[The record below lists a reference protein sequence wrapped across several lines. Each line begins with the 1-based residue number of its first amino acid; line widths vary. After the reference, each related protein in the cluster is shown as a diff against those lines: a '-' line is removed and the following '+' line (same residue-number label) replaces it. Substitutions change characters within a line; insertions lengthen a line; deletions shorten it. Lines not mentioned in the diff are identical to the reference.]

1 MTFIFLGI
9 AGMVLISTFALT
21 TVMGQALLPQHLGMA
36 SGMMVGFTISA
47 GGIGVT
53 LLGMIA
59 DTWGVPMAI
68 KAIFVLPLIAF
79 GLTLLVKYPLEK
91 SKNEQGE
98 ANEAQFL
105 VTGGAGF
112 IGSHL
117 CERLL
122 SDGVRVICLDNF
134 DSFYD
139 PNIKIK
145 NVERISQ
152 RNFQICLSSS
162 QGIFETLNILKGSFK
177 KIKVDFVVHLA
188 ARAGVR
194 PSIADPL
201 LYQDVNIRG
210 TIVLLEACK
219 EHGIKNFIFA
229 SSSSVYG
236 ENQRVPFTEEDL
248 DIQPISPYGATK
260 RAGELLCYSYHH
272 LYGMN
277 IACLRI
283 FTAYGPRQRPEMAIH
298 KFTRL
303 IDQGEKIPI
312 YGDGSSRRDYTY
324 IDDLIEGIL
333 AVIHHH
339 KGFEVYNLGESQT
352 TSLKELIKLIE
363 EALGKKANDRN
374 VRITAWRCFCD
385 LC

>member
-1 MTFIFLGI
+1 M
-9 AGMVLISTFALT
+9 ST
-21 TVMGQALLPQHLGMA
+21 
-36 SGMMVGFTISA
+36 I
-47 GGIGVT
+47 
-53 LLGMIA
+53 
-59 DTWGVPMAI
+59 
-68 KAIFVLPLIAF
+68 
-79 GLTLLVKYPLEK
+79 
-91 SKNEQGE
+91 
-98 ANEAQFL
+98 L

-122 SDGVRVICLDNF
+122 SDRNKVICLDNF

-139 PNIKIK
+139 PSVKIK
-145 NVERISQ
+145 NVEGVKKKSPELFELVTGDI
-152 RNFQICLSSS
+152 RNPAH
-162 QGIFETLNILKGSFK
+162 LKGVLQENQIDS
-177 KIKVDFVVHLA
+177 VVHLA

-194 PSIADPL
+194 PSISDPL

-219 EHGIKNFIFA
+219 AHGIKNFIFA

-260 RAGELLCYSYHH
+260 RAGGLLCVSHH
-272 LYGMN
+272 PLYGMN

-312 YGDGSSRRDYTY
+312 YGDGSTRRDYTY

-333 AVIHHH
+333 GVIRYH
-339 KGFEVYNLGESQT
+339 KGFEVYNLGESKT
-352 TSLKELIKLIE
+352 TSLIELIKLIE
-363 EALGKKANDRN
+363 EAFGKKANIEMLEPQAGD
-374 VRITAWRCFCD
+374 VSVTYADITKAKGLLKYQPRVKMKEGIKRFVEWYKAQRA
-385 LC
+385 

>member
-1 MTFIFLGI
+1 MN
-9 AGMVLISTFALT
+9 
-21 TVMGQALLPQHLGMA
+21 
-36 SGMMVGFTISA
+36 TI
-47 GGIGVT
+47 
-53 LLGMIA
+53 
-59 DTWGVPMAI
+59 
-68 KAIFVLPLIAF
+68 
-79 GLTLLVKYPLEK
+79 
-91 SKNEQGE
+91 
-98 ANEAQFL
+98 L

-122 SDGVRVICLDNF
+122 SDGARVICLDNF

-139 PNIKIK
+139 PNVKIK
-145 NVERISQ
+145 NVEGVKKKSPELFELVTGDI
-152 RNFQICLSSS
+152 RNP
-162 QGIFETLNILKGSFK
+162 EHLKGVLQENR
-177 KIKVDFVVHLA
+177 IDFVVHLA

-194 PSIADPL
+194 PSISDPL

-210 TIVLLEACK
+210 TIVLLEACQAF
-219 EHGIKNFIFA
+219 GIKNFIFA

-236 ENQRVPFTEEDL
+236 ENQRVPFTERDL

-298 KFTRL
+298 KFARL
-303 IDQGEKIPI
+303 IDRGDKIPI

-324 IDDLIEGIL
+324 IDDLIDGIL
-333 AVIHHH
+333 GVIRYH
-339 KGFEVYNLGESQT
+339 KGFEVYNLGESRT
-352 TSLKELIKLIE
+352 TSLKELIRLIE
-363 EALGKKANDRN
+363 EALGKKANVEMLDPQPGD
-374 VRITAWRCFCD
+374 VSVTYADITKAKRMLKYQPGVKMEEGIRRFVDWYKKTG
-385 LC
+385 

>member
-1 MTFIFLGI
+1 
-9 AGMVLISTFALT
+9 
-21 TVMGQALLPQHLGMA
+21 
-36 SGMMVGFTISA
+36 MMNNI
-47 GGIGVT
+47 
-53 LLGMIA
+53 
-59 DTWGVPMAI
+59 
-68 KAIFVLPLIAF
+68 
-79 GLTLLVKYPLEK
+79 
-91 SKNEQGE
+91 
-98 ANEAQFL
+98 L

-117 CERLL
+117 CECLL
-122 SDGVRVICLDNF
+122 NEGAKVICLDNF
-134 DSFYD
+134 DNFYD
-139 PNIKIK
+139 PSIKIK
-145 NVERISQ
+145 NVEGIAKKFSVQ
-152 RNFQICLSSS
+152 FELVTGDIRNPDHLK
-162 QGIFETLNILKGSFK
+162 GIFQKNQIDS
-177 KIKVDFVVHLA
+177 VVHLA

-194 PSIADPL
+194 PSIAEPL

-219 EHGIKNFIFA
+219 ATGIKNFVFA

-248 DIQPISPYGATK
+248 EIQPISPYGATK

-312 YGDGSSRRDYTY
+312 YGDGSTRRDYTY

-333 AVIHHH
+333 GVIRYH

-352 TSLKELIKLIE
+352 TSLIELIKLIE
-363 EALGKKANDRN
+363 GAFGGKADIEMLATQPGDVSITYADITKAKRVLGYQPKVKMEEGIRRFVEWYKAQR
-374 VRITAWRCFCD
+374 A
-385 LC
+385 

>member
-1 MTFIFLGI
+1 MN
-9 AGMVLISTFALT
+9 
-21 TVMGQALLPQHLGMA
+21 
-36 SGMMVGFTISA
+36 TI
-47 GGIGVT
+47 
-53 LLGMIA
+53 
-59 DTWGVPMAI
+59 
-68 KAIFVLPLIAF
+68 
-79 GLTLLVKYPLEK
+79 
-91 SKNEQGE
+91 
-98 ANEAQFL
+98 L

-122 SDGVRVICLDNF
+122 SDGVKVICLDNF

-139 PNIKIK
+139 PDIKIK
-145 NVERISQ
+145 NAEGMTKKFQDLFELVTGDI
-152 RNFQICLSSS
+152 RNPDHLK
-162 QGIFETLNILKGSFK
+162 GIFQKNR
-177 KIKVDFVVHLA
+177 VDFVIHLA

-201 LYQDVNIRG
+201 LYQNVNIRG

-219 EHGIKNFIFA
+219 AYKIKNFIFA

-248 DIQPISPYGATK
+248 DIQPVSPYGATK

-333 AVIHHH
+333 GVIRYH
-339 KGFEVYNLGESQT
+339 KGFEIYNLGESQT
-352 TSLKELIKLIE
+352 TSLIELIKLIE
-363 EALGKKANDRN
+363 GAFGKKGDIEMLELQPGDVSVTYAD
-374 VRITAWRCFCD
+374 ITKAKRMLKYQPKVKMEEGIKRFVEWYRAQRA
-385 LC
+385 

>member
-1 MTFIFLGI
+1 MNRI
-9 AGMVLISTFALT
+9 
-21 TVMGQALLPQHLGMA
+21 
-36 SGMMVGFTISA
+36 
-47 GGIGVT
+47 
-53 LLGMIA
+53 
-59 DTWGVPMAI
+59 
-68 KAIFVLPLIAF
+68 
-79 GLTLLVKYPLEK
+79 
-91 SKNEQGE
+91 
-98 ANEAQFL
+98 L

-122 SDGVRVICLDNF
+122 KDGYHVICVDNF

-145 NVERISQ
+145 NVEEMVKEFSQ
-152 RNFQICLSSS
+152 WFELITGDIRNHEHLAEI
-162 QGIFETLNILKGSFK
+162 FK
-177 KIKVDFVVHLA
+177 KNRIDFVIHLA

-194 PSIADPL
+194 PSIEQPL

-210 TIVLLEACK
+210 MIVLLEACK
-219 EHGIKNFIFA
+219 EYGIKDFIFA

-236 ENQRVPFTEEDL
+236 ENQRVPFSEEDL

-303 IDQGEKIPI
+303 VDRGEKIPI

-324 IDDLIEGIL
+324 IDDLIEGII
-333 AVIHHH
+333 AVIQRHR
-339 KGFEVYNLGESQT
+339 GFEIYNLGESQT
-352 TSLKELIKLIE
+352 TTLKELIQMIE
-363 EALGKKANDRN
+363 EALGKKANIEWLESQPGD
-374 VRITAWRCFCD
+374 VSITYADISKAKRMLGYQPKVKMEEGIKRFVEWYKRENPSNSK
-385 LC
+385 

>member
-1 MTFIFLGI
+1 MN
-9 AGMVLISTFALT
+9 
-21 TVMGQALLPQHLGMA
+21 
-36 SGMMVGFTISA
+36 
-47 GGIGVT
+47 
-53 LLGMIA
+53 
-59 DTWGVPMAI
+59 AI
-68 KAIFVLPLIAF
+68 
-79 GLTLLVKYPLEK
+79 
-91 SKNEQGE
+91 
-98 ANEAQFL
+98 L

-122 SDGVRVICLDNF
+122 SDGIRIVCLDNF
-134 DSFYD
+134 DNFYD
-139 PNIKIK
+139 PQIKIK
-145 NVERISQ
+145 NAEEIAKKYSGLFALVTGDI
-152 RNFQICLSSS
+152 RNPDHLSMIFQKN
-162 QGIFETLNILKGSFK
+162 Q
-177 KIKVDFVVHLA
+177 VDFVVHLA

-210 TIVLLEACK
+210 TIVLLEACRK
-219 EHGIKNFIFA
+219 HGVENFIFA

-236 ENQRVPFTEEDL
+236 ENQRVPFSEEDL

-303 IDQGEKIPI
+303 IDQGEKIPV
-312 YGDGSSRRDYTY
+312 YGDGSSSRDYTY
-324 IDDLIEGIL
+324 IDDLVNGIL
-333 AVIHHH
+333 GVIRYH

-352 TSLKELIKLIE
+352 TALKELIQLIE
-363 EALGKKANDRN
+363 EAFGKKAKVEMLEFQPGDVSVTYADISKAERMLKYQPKIKMEEGIRRFAEWYKAQR
-374 VRITAWRCFCD
+374 V
-385 LC
+385 

>member
-1 MTFIFLGI
+1 M
-9 AGMVLISTFALT
+9 ST
-21 TVMGQALLPQHLGMA
+21 
-36 SGMMVGFTISA
+36 I
-47 GGIGVT
+47 
-53 LLGMIA
+53 
-59 DTWGVPMAI
+59 
-68 KAIFVLPLIAF
+68 
-79 GLTLLVKYPLEK
+79 
-91 SKNEQGE
+91 
-98 ANEAQFL
+98 L

-122 SDGVRVICLDNF
+122 SNKVHVICLDNF

-139 PNIKIK
+139 PDIKIK
-145 NVERISQ
+145 NAEGMTKKFQDLFELVTGDI
-152 RNFQICLSSS
+152 RNPDHLK
-162 QGIFETLNILKGSFK
+162 GIFQKNQ
-177 KIKVDFVVHLA
+177 VDFVIHLA

-219 EHGIKNFIFA
+219 EHGINNFIFA

-236 ENQRVPFTEEDL
+236 ENQRVPFTEKDL

-260 RAGELLCYSYHH
+260 RAGELICYSYHH
-272 LYGMN
+272 LDGMN

-333 AVIHHH
+333 AVIPHH
-339 KGFEVYNLGESQT
+339 KGFEIYNLGGSQT
-352 TSLKELIKLIE
+352 TSLIELIKLIE
-363 EALGKKANDRN
+363 GALGKKANIERLEPQPGDVSVTYADVTKAKRMLKYQPKIKMEEGIKRF
-374 VRITAWRCFCD
+374 VEWYQKER
-385 LC
+385 

>member
-1 MTFIFLGI
+1 M
-9 AGMVLISTFALT
+9 ST
-21 TVMGQALLPQHLGMA
+21 
-36 SGMMVGFTISA
+36 I
-47 GGIGVT
+47 
-53 LLGMIA
+53 
-59 DTWGVPMAI
+59 
-68 KAIFVLPLIAF
+68 
-79 GLTLLVKYPLEK
+79 
-91 SKNEQGE
+91 
-98 ANEAQFL
+98 L

-122 SDGVRVICLDNF
+122 SDGVHVICIDNF

-145 NVERISQ
+145 NVEKIAKKFPDRFELVTGDI
-152 RNFQICLSSS
+152 RNPDHLK
-162 QGIFETLNILKGSFK
+162 GIFQKSR
-177 KIKVDFVVHLA
+177 VDFVVHLA

-210 TIVLLEACK
+210 TNVLLEACK

-236 ENQRVPFTEEDL
+236 ENQRVPFTEKDL

-303 IDQGEKIPI
+303 IDQGGKIPM

-333 AVIHHH
+333 GVIHRH
-339 KGFEVYNLGESQT
+339 KGFEIYNLGESQT
-352 TSLKELIKLIE
+352 TSLKELIRLIE
-363 EALGKKANDRN
+363 ESFGKKANIEMLELQPGD
-374 VRITAWRCFCD
+374 VSVTYADITKAKQMLKYQPKVKMEEGIRRFVEWYKGNR
-385 LC
+385 

>member
-1 MTFIFLGI
+1 
-9 AGMVLISTFALT
+9 
-21 TVMGQALLPQHLGMA
+21 MGN
-36 SGMMVGFTISA
+36 I
-47 GGIGVT
+47 
-53 LLGMIA
+53 
-59 DTWGVPMAI
+59 
-68 KAIFVLPLIAF
+68 
-79 GLTLLVKYPLEK
+79 
-91 SKNEQGE
+91 
-98 ANEAQFL
+98 L

-112 IGSHL
+112 IGSNL

-122 SDGVRVICLDNF
+122 REGYTVICLDNF

-139 PNIKIK
+139 HNIKIK
-145 NVERISQ
+145 NIEEVEKKFPNQFKLVTGDI
-152 RNFQICLSSS
+152 RNDEHLK
-162 QGIFETLNILKGSFK
+162 ETFK
-177 KIKVDFVVHLA
+177 KKRIDSVVHLA

-194 PSIADPL
+194 PSINNPL

-219 EHGIKNFIFA
+219 EFGIKDFIFA

-236 ENQRVPFTEEDL
+236 ENQRVPFSEDDL

-333 AVIHHH
+333 TVMHHH
-339 KGFEVYNLGESQT
+339 RGFELYNLGESQT
-352 TSLKELIKLIE
+352 TSLNELIHLIE
-363 EALGKKANDRN
+363 EAFGKKANVEMLEPQPGD
-374 VRITAWRCFCD
+374 VSITYADISKAERKLGYHPNIKIEEGIKRFVEWYKAQKA
-385 LC
+385 

>member
-1 MTFIFLGI
+1 M
-9 AGMVLISTFALT
+9 ST
-21 TVMGQALLPQHLGMA
+21 
-36 SGMMVGFTISA
+36 I
-47 GGIGVT
+47 
-53 LLGMIA
+53 
-59 DTWGVPMAI
+59 
-68 KAIFVLPLIAF
+68 
-79 GLTLLVKYPLEK
+79 
-91 SKNEQGE
+91 
-98 ANEAQFL
+98 L

-122 SDGVRVICLDNF
+122 SDGVKVICLDNF

-139 PNIKIK
+139 PDIKIK
-145 NVERISQ
+145 NAEGMTKKFQDLFELVTGDI
-152 RNFQICLSSS
+152 RNPDHLK
-162 QGIFETLNILKGSFK
+162 GIFQKNR
-177 KIKVDFVVHLA
+177 VDFVIHLA

-219 EHGIKNFIFA
+219 AYKIKNFIFA

-248 DIQPISPYGATK
+248 DIQPVSPYGATK

-303 IDQGEKIPI
+303 IDQDGKIPI

-333 AVIHHH
+333 GVIRYH
-339 KGFEVYNLGESQT
+339 KGFEIYNLGESQT
-352 TSLKELIKLIE
+352 TSLIELIKLIE
-363 EALGKKANDRN
+363 GAFGKKADIEMLELQPGD
-374 VRITAWRCFCD
+374 VSVTYADITKAKRMLKYRPKVKMEEGIKRFVEWYRAQRA
-385 LC
+385 

>member
-1 MTFIFLGI
+1 M
-9 AGMVLISTFALT
+9 ST
-21 TVMGQALLPQHLGMA
+21 V
-36 SGMMVGFTISA
+36 
-47 GGIGVT
+47 
-53 LLGMIA
+53 
-59 DTWGVPMAI
+59 
-68 KAIFVLPLIAF
+68 
-79 GLTLLVKYPLEK
+79 
-91 SKNEQGE
+91 
-98 ANEAQFL
+98 L

-122 SDGVRVICLDNF
+122 REGHRTICFDNF
-134 DSFYD
+134 DNFYD
-139 PNIKIK
+139 PEIKIR
-145 NVERISQ
+145 NVKGMVEKFPGRFELITGDIRNDQHLREVFKKERIDW
-152 RNFQICLSSS
+152 I
-162 QGIFETLNILKGSFK
+162 
-177 KIKVDFVVHLA
+177 VHLA

-194 PSIADPL
+194 PSLTDPL

-219 EHGIKNFIFA
+219 ENQVRDFIFA

-236 ENQRVPFTEEDL
+236 ENQSVPFSEEDL
-248 DIQPISPYGATK
+248 HLQPISPYGVTK
-260 RAGELLCYSYHH
+260 RAGELLCYAYHH

-303 IDQGEKIPI
+303 IDQGEAIPV

-333 AVIHHH
+333 ATLRHHR
-339 KGFEVYNLGESQT
+339 GFEIYNLGEAQT
-352 TSLKELIKLIE
+352 ISLRDLIASIE
-363 EALGKKANDRN
+363 EVFGKKAHLQILRAQPGD
-374 VRITAWRCFCD
+374 VSVTYADITKAKRLLGYHPRVTLKEGIKRFVEWYKEEKRRTC
-385 LC
+385 

>member
-1 MTFIFLGI
+1 M
-9 AGMVLISTFALT
+9 ST
-21 TVMGQALLPQHLGMA
+21 M
-36 SGMMVGFTISA
+36 
-47 GGIGVT
+47 
-53 LLGMIA
+53 
-59 DTWGVPMAI
+59 
-68 KAIFVLPLIAF
+68 
-79 GLTLLVKYPLEK
+79 
-91 SKNEQGE
+91 
-98 ANEAQFL
+98 L

-122 SDGVRVICLDNF
+122 SDGVKVICLDNF

-139 PNIKIK
+139 PDIKIK
-145 NVERISQ
+145 NAEGIAKKFRDLFELVTGDI
-152 RNFQICLSSS
+152 RNPGHLKAVFQKNQI
-162 QGIFETLNILKGSFK
+162 
-177 KIKVDFVVHLA
+177 DFVVHLA

-219 EHGIKNFIFA
+219 AYKIKNFIFA

-248 DIQPISPYGATK
+248 NIQPISPYGATK

-277 IACLRI
+277 VACLRI

-298 KFTRL
+298 QFTRL
-303 IDQGEKIPI
+303 IDRGEKIQI
-312 YGDGSSRRDYTY
+312 YGFDRWNLCRHPSSQ
-324 IDDLIEGIL
+324 G
-333 AVIHHH
+333 V
-339 KGFEVYNLGESQT
+339 
-352 TSLKELIKLIE
+352 
-363 EALGKKANDRN
+363 
-374 VRITAWRCFCD
+374 
-385 LC
+385 

>member
-1 MTFIFLGI
+1 M
-9 AGMVLISTFALT
+9 ST
-21 TVMGQALLPQHLGMA
+21 
-36 SGMMVGFTISA
+36 I
-47 GGIGVT
+47 
-53 LLGMIA
+53 
-59 DTWGVPMAI
+59 
-68 KAIFVLPLIAF
+68 
-79 GLTLLVKYPLEK
+79 
-91 SKNEQGE
+91 
-98 ANEAQFL
+98 L

-122 SDGVRVICLDNF
+122 SDGVKVICLDNF

-139 PNIKIK
+139 PDIKIK
-145 NVERISQ
+145 NAEGMTKKFQDLFELVTGDI
-152 RNFQICLSSS
+152 RNPDH
-162 QGIFETLNILKGSFK
+162 LKGLFQK
-177 KIKVDFVVHLA
+177 NRVDFVIHLA

-219 EHGIKNFIFA
+219 AYKIKNFIFA

-248 DIQPISPYGATK
+248 DIRPVSPYGATK

-303 IDQGEKIPI
+303 IDRGEKIPI

-333 AVIHHH
+333 GVIRYH
-339 KGFEVYNLGESQT
+339 KGYEIYNLGESQT
-352 TSLKELIKLIE
+352 TSLIELIKLIE
-363 EALGKKANDRN
+363 GAFGKKADIEMLELQPGD
-374 VRITAWRCFCD
+374 VSVTYADITKAKRMLKYQPKVKMEEGIKRFMEWYRAQRA
-385 LC
+385 

>member
-1 MTFIFLGI
+1 M
-9 AGMVLISTFALT
+9 ST
-21 TVMGQALLPQHLGMA
+21 
-36 SGMMVGFTISA
+36 I
-47 GGIGVT
+47 
-53 LLGMIA
+53 
-59 DTWGVPMAI
+59 
-68 KAIFVLPLIAF
+68 
-79 GLTLLVKYPLEK
+79 
-91 SKNEQGE
+91 
-98 ANEAQFL
+98 L

-117 CERLL
+117 CEHLL
-122 SDGVRVICLDNF
+122 SDGIHAICLDNF

-145 NVERISQ
+145 NVERISKKFPDLFELVTGDI
-152 RNFQICLSSS
+152 RNPEHLE
-162 QGIFETLNILKGSFK
+162 GVFK
-177 KIKVDFVVHLA
+177 KNRIDFVVHLA

-194 PSIADPL
+194 PSIINPL

-210 TIVLLEACK
+210 MTVLLETCK

-236 ENQRVPFTEEDL
+236 ENQRVPFTEKDL
-248 DIQPISPYGATK
+248 DIQPISPYGVTK

-303 IDQGEKIPI
+303 MDRGEKIPI

-324 IDDLIEGIL
+324 IDDLVDGIL
-333 AVIHHH
+333 AIIRYH
-339 KGFEVYNLGESQT
+339 KGFEIYNLGESQT
-352 TSLKELIKLIE
+352 TSLKELVRLIE
-363 EALGKKANDRN
+363 EAFGKKANIEMLESQPGDVSVTYADVSKAKRMLKYQPKVKMEEGIRRFVEWYKEN
-374 VRITAWRCFCD
+374 RS
-385 LC
+385 